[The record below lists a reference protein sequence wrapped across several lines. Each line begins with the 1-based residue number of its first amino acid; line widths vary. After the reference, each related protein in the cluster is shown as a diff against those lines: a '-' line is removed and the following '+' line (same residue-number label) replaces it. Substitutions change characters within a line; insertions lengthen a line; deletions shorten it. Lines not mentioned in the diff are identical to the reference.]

1 MLATSQHG
9 KITYFFASGG
19 HFAGAVY
26 QGHRCIAHKTFHR
39 CAHYYHFPTAL
50 LLIYFCFTADT
61 SSEQRRVRA
70 RLPATRAERLPSQL
84 GQACGDTTRRCSR
97 FYYSVYLLYWYKST
111 NADTEAAPARNRRAP
126 QVVESRDRRIRAHI
140 RACLHRALR
149 EP

>member
-39 CAHYYHFPTAL
+39 CELYYHFTTAL
-50 LLIYFCFTADT
+50 LLIYYCFTADT
-61 SSEQRRVRA
+61 SSEQRRARA
-70 RLPATRAERLPSQL
+70 RLPATRAERWPSQL

-97 FYYSVYLLYWYKST
+97 FYYSVYLLYWYKVRILT
-111 NADTEAAPARNRRAP
+111 QKLHQQDIADLLKSWKAEIDESERIFVRVLTEP
-126 QVVESRDRRIRAHI
+126 
-140 RACLHRALR
+140 
-149 EP
+149 